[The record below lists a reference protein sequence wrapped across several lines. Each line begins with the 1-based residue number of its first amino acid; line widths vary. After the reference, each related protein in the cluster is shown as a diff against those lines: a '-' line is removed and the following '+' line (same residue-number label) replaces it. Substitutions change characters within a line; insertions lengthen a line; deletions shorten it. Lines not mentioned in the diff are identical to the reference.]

1 MASLASSH
9 DVITV
14 GNGVGVGVGV
24 GVAVG
29 VGVGTD
35 SSLPQQADPDKNTM
49 TRRNTTAILAFFI
62 VPILP
67 YENKQYLVHNFVID
81 TS

>member
-1 MASLASSH
+1 MT
-9 DVITV
+9 TV

-35 SSLPQQADPDKNTM
+35 SSPPQQANPDTNIVTRKSTM
-49 TRRNTTAILAFFI
+49 ANLAFFI
-62 VPILP
+62 VAILP
-67 YENKQYLVHNFVID
+67 YDNKQYLVRRFVID
-81 TS
+81 TA